1 MRRVLF
7 WLLPEYASLPASE
20 REPMD
25 RGMDYAAIGVLAFGM
40 AITGLE
46 MLLEL
51 LVPAGA
57 LGVARAAVF
66 MLFTMAS
73 GVIISRASFSSSHST
88 LVFQAEMK
96 AAMRRQ
102 VLHDPLT
109 DLPNRMYLEDRAES
123 ALQGRTADDPLV
135 LLMIDL
141 DEFKQV
147 NDRLGHAQGDRLLQ
161 EIARR
166 LRQAV
171 DDDVDS
177 LVARLSGD
185 EFAILSERVTS
196 DTAAQEL
203 VERVRANVERPF
215 MLAGELVSP
224 SASIGVATFPR
235 DGWSLDALLHTADL
249 AMYRSKF
256 GRRAGDR
263 AA

>member
-1 MRRVLF
+1 MWRVLL
-7 WLLPEYASLPASE
+7 WLLPEFASLPASE

-25 RGMDYAAIGVLAFGM
+25 RGMVFAAVGVLAFGM

-51 LVPAGA
+51 LVPSGA
-57 LGVARAAVF
+57 LGVTRAAVF

-73 GVIISRASFSSSHST
+73 GIIISRASFSSSHST
-88 LVFQAEMK
+88 LVIQAELK

-102 VLHDPLT
+102 ILHDPLT
-109 DLPNRMYLEDRAES
+109 DLPNRTHLQDRAES
-123 ALQGRTADDPLV
+123 ALQGRPSDEPLV

-147 NDRLGHAQGDRLLQ
+147 NDRLGHAQGDLLLQ
-161 EIARR
+161 EVARR
-166 LRQAV
+166 LRRGL
-171 DDDVDS
+171 DDDVGS

-185 EFAILSERVTS
+185 EFAILSESVTS
-196 DTAAQEL
+196 DAAAQEL
-203 VERVRANVERPF
+203 VERVRTNVECPF
-215 MLAGELVSP
+215 MLAGEVVRP
-224 SASIGVATFPR
+224 SASIGVAIFPR
-235 DGWSLDALLHTADL
+235 GGQILDALLHTADL

-256 GRRAGDR
+256 GRRAGDE